1 MLYYTYNYTPFKCRF
16 RCRSGC
22 RSQPKWNTIK
32 TAEPIIMFRQC
43 SKLFLKDH
51 PKHSWVLRFFPAHFD
66 PFQSLGL
73 VFCMFLLG
81 LPPFQGQPMLM
92 PVSHHLYLW
101 TTHNKLFINIFSSHF
116 CICSQPSAV
125 NTSHVKEEIKSVLAN
140 VSAPHHRSS
149 EFQIYPNPGKIHQ
162 TWMILWLLFAII

>member
-1 MLYYTYNYTPFKCRF
+1 MSF
-16 RCRSGC
+16 RMSFTKNGIP
-22 RSQPKWNTIK
+22 SKQLN
-32 TAEPIIMFRQC
+32 PIIMFRQC
-43 SKLFLKDH
+43 SKLYIKDH
-51 PKHSWVLRFFPAHFD
+51 PKHRWVLRFFSSSFR
-66 PFQSLGL
+66 SIS
-73 VFCMFLLG
+73 VFGACFLLG
-81 LPPFQGQPMLM
+81 LPFQGQSMLM

-101 TTHNKLFINIFSSHF
+101 TTHNKLFIDIFSSHF
-116 CICSQPSAV
+116 CISSQPSAV